1 MSSLETKP
9 SLVRALPLDRHST
22 ATQVSKEGTSS
33 SGPDKSTS
41 NRSYLVVPSTRPD
54 DGIGLP
60 FESVPSIVNKN
71 SKTPRPRPKRRNG
84 GFSLSQ
90 SLAADTL
97 RKEMQMPTNPDGMH
111 DGRERMSGAA
121 SHYPT
126 ELSDE
131 GSTRYHGESHA
142 TQRTRSKSPLFPT
155 GHDRLG
161 RSEVSSKAAETRD
174 ELDPTEVTPT
184 ILVDLVTGGVSKKDQ
199 RKIAGSL
206 VRDLFGGNG

>member
-41 NRSYLVVPSTRPD
+41 NRPYLVVPSTRPD

-71 SKTPRPRPKRRNG
+71 SKTPRPRPRRRNG
-84 GFSLSQ
+84 GFSLSH
-90 SLAADTL
+90 SLEADTY
-97 RKEMQMPTNPDGMH
+97 RNEKPTDPDGMH
-111 DGRERMSGAA
+111 DARTRMSGAA

-126 ELSDE
+126 ELSEE
-131 GSTRYHGESHA
+131 GSTMYRSGSHA
-142 TQRTRSKSPLFPT
+142 TQRTRSKSPLVLT
-155 GHDRLG
+155 GHDRYG
-161 RSEVSSKAAETRD
+161 RSESSSKAAEIRD
-174 ELDPTEVTPT
+174 ELDPSEVMPK
-184 ILVDLVTGGVSKKDQ
+184 LFVDLVTGGVSKKDQ